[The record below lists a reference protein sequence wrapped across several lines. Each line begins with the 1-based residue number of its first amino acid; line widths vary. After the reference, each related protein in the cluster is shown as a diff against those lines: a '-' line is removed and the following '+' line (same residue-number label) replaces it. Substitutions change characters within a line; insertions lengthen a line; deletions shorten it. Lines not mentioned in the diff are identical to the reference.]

1 MKNIW
6 ICCLIFISAQ
16 SWSKPS
22 FLIEWDDKGD
32 VKSINGVL
40 YLGQDNDPACSG
52 SLFIDEIKSFNYTA
66 SDGNLEIITK
76 NTHSPDG
83 LFLYKSDLKDFNF
96 DESNY
101 LSKFLSSKEKIVF
114 LGEKC
119 GSGGYFNIGSMIK
132 LSEITER
139 K

>member
-52 SLFIDEIKSFNYTA
+52 DIFVDEIKAFNYTS
-66 SDGNLEIITK
+66 SDGNMEIVTTK
-76 NTHSPDG
+76 SHSPDG
-83 LFLYKSDLKDFNF
+83 LSLYKNDLKDLNFNG
-96 DESNY
+96 SNY
-101 LSKFLSSKEKIVF
+101 LSMFLKTKEKVVF
-114 LGEKC
+114 IGEKC

-132 LSEITER
+132 LSEFS
-139 K
+139 KLK